1 MIALAANMKG
11 YVRLMFAVVP
21 AGILIY
27 YAAAAMVSAWVLR
40 ADKKLF
46 MIFMQTVLGTLAL
59 MMKFW
64 MFYVIRLK

>member
-1 MIALAANMKG
+1 MRE

-27 YAAAAMVSAWVLR
+27 YAVAAMVSAWVLR
-40 ADKKLF
+40 ADKKRF
-46 MIFMQTVLGTLAL
+46 MVFMQTVLGTLAV
-59 MMKFW
+59 MMIFW